1 MSLLG
6 TSYDVTF
13 QLPDVPPGTYELRLG
28 YCALPS
34 RGTAQIYVDGVA
46 QGLPVDMTYG
56 PSDSRVG
63 GLYNGWRGWRNKDEN
78 SSGMYTTE
86 ELEENARVMRNNGY
100 YSGAKSVYYNND
112 GTTEPRYNAS
122 ICFTHYNQNDLM
134 RRKICNVNIQPNRH
148 HSVRIRSVVSSA
160 TNASFS
166 LDYMEL
172 VPISICGAGGL
183 GEDLY

>member
-1 MSLLG
+1 
-6 TSYDVTF
+6 
-13 QLPDVPPGTYELRLG
+13 
-28 YCALPS
+28 
-34 RGTAQIYVDGVA
+34 
-46 QGLPVDMTYG
+46 
-56 PSDSRVG
+56 
-63 GLYNGWRGWRNKDEN
+63 
-78 SSGMYTTE
+78 
-86 ELEENARVMRNNGY
+86 
-100 YSGAKSVYYNND
+100 
-112 GTTEPRYNAS
+112 
-122 ICFTHYNQNDLM
+122 M